1 MPNSDDYD
9 DDMPER
15 ELLTD
20 EPTPA
25 WMRTSGERDPGP
37 YDFARERREA
47 LEADEPYQ
55 LVKIGGQLYDA
66 NDVPDR
72 SDLLW

>member
-1 MPNSDDYD
+1 MPTSDYD

-15 ELLTD
+15 EPITD
-20 EPTPA
+20 EPEPA
-25 WMRTSGERDPGP
+25 RMRTSGEADPGP
-37 YDFARERREA
+37 YNYARERHDA
-47 LEADEPYQ
+47 LAATEPYQ